1 MPRRSDDNSPVSSR
15 SSELE
20 PLARQTLA
28 VRQQHRDVEPFEH
41 ERPEIARAV
50 TRRLR
55 SLAIHELRNPQT
67 RIGTPAWSHGLA
79 LPGFIVAQRWAGGD
93 AFGCSRQIAELDTSV
108 RRANAM
114 LESLLAG
121 EQELRWP
128 LPMRPERGGLWLM
141 DADYGSLD
149 ALWTVYGALVAT
161 ATSTPVSLASFA
173 SLAWTSSRSAWRI
186 ARNWRVRVL
195 EPDELSQRPSA
206 ANSGPT
212 LTDRGDTWQERTTKR
227 LLPVLEQ
234 AVQNGSGVDFRATGP
249 GGEIRFIVPPRST
262 ESPSA
267 EDG

>member
-1 MPRRSDDNSPVSSR
+1 MPNRRSDDNEYPR
-15 SSELE
+15 FIELE
-20 PLARQTLA
+20 PNLAYQTVA
-28 VRQQHRDVEPFEH
+28 VRQQHHDVEPFEH

-50 TRRLR
+50 TRRIR
-55 SLAIHELRNPQT
+55 GLAIDELRNPQT
-67 RIGTPAWSHGLA
+67 RIATPVWWSHGLA
-79 LPGFIVAQRWAGGD
+79 VPGLIVAQRWAGGD

-114 LESLLAG
+114 LDSLLAG
-121 EQELRWP
+121 EQVLSWP

-161 ATSTPVSLASFA
+161 ATSTPVSLASLA

-195 EPDELSQRPSA
+195 EPDELSHRPSA

-212 LTDRGDTWQERTTKR
+212 QGDRGGTWQERTTKR

-249 GGEIRFIVPPRST
+249 GGEIRFIVPPKST
-262 ESPSA
+262 DA
-267 EDG
+267 GD